1 MKEFVSKHNKIIWC
15 IRNLIPM
22 LLFPV
27 ANFYLFEWYTH
38 NPWESMKIPIQFLNI
53 YLFEV
58 LMVLFLFLF
67 GRLKWSLRLQSIFF
81 MLIGLANYYVLS
93 FRSAPIMPWDIYS
106 VKTALSVAG
115 DFKYTLNR
123 QAIFVLIGFVL
134 LIVAE
139 SVVNLELKGTDKW
152 KKRFWGIR
160 IAGSVLFFALLCS
173 FTNMLHQESTI
184 SKYGMYDKLFTPTV
198 MSKRDGTAVA
208 FLMELQYISVDK
220 PANYSASAVSE
231 ILAPYS
237 APDKTEAIPD
247 RDRKSVV

>member
-1 MKEFVSKHNKIIWC
+1 MVYQKFDSNAAVSSRK
-15 IRNLIPM
+15 
-22 LLFPV
+22 
-27 ANFYLFEWYTH
+27 FYLFEWYTH

-152 KKRFWGIR
+152 KNVSGAF
-160 IAGSVLFFALLCS
+160 VLQAPFCFLLCCAVLQIC
-173 FTNMLHQESTI
+173 FTKKVQLVNMACMTNFLHR
-184 SKYGMYDKLFTPTV
+184 L
-198 MSKRDGTAVA
+198 
-208 FLMELQYISVDK
+208 L
-220 PANYSASAVSE
+220 
-231 ILAPYS
+231 
-237 APDKTEAIPD
+237 
-247 RDRKSVV
+247 